1 MKIKKKIL
9 VCILIF
15 ILIALCTHFSVYAAN
30 SNRTVIDTAIQ
41 GILKLLGTV
50 IGVFTWPV
58 KLMVLGVSV
67 AIQGLMSVLGRLGG
81 ASADLFVTPFTILF
95 NKLEVVSIDF
105 FNFSAS
111 ASFINEFRKNI
122 AMWYYVLRFI
132 ATAILLA
139 ILVYI
144 GIRMAIS
151 TVAEEKAKYKK
162 MIVDWV
168 TSIALLYLLHYIIV
182 FVIEVNTALIDML
195 TAVSD
200 ETDMGIIIAGLLT
213 TAVSPV
219 SGIGGWAACILYVI
233 FIWQTL
239 KFFIMYAKRMI
250 TIGFL
255 ILISP
260 LITITYSIDR
270 AGDQKAQALNAWLKE
285 FIYNVLIQ
293 PFHCILYLSFAQT
306 AFKAV
311 SFGNPDE
318 VLTFFGRAVLDWG
331 NGDSKIAIMI
341 FAILALTFVNSGE
354 KIIRDIFGFNRA
366 SHVGDLATAAAV
378 ATGAFS
384 QVQKIGSAVGKTS
397 GKMFPGMAENIKNTL
412 ANTNIGQKL
421 AESPTAQAIANV
433 GRGLTSGV
441 GKVVDSIPTPIK
453 NENGENSSLGEVI
466 GKGIKSASNF
476 TNDNIDKVKSG
487 IRSLSKGVKD
497 LTDKDK
503 HPIANE
509 WFGYAKGG
517 ARAAIKGFRGMPRA
531 LTKAENWKAVGMIQ
545 GIGLGLGMEG
555 NLMQTALYASVFSS
569 LGGAVGNMFGFGE
582 TRTARE
588 LTEDLGKSVRTLET
602 INESDHTY
610 TKEELTE
617 HIKNVIVSGDIGN
630 YDPEKLKA
638 IRYKLFAAT
647 NNATPKG
654 EVISGEALARAYA
667 AMVGT
672 LDRGGTM
679 KQAMIDY
686 DKSLM
691 KDGYQL
697 DPTKMKDIQ
706 AIAKQ
711 VQEQVVNGKIYGAW
725 EQAKQQG
732 VTEETFAK
740 ALAESRTAVGN
751 SEITTDERHD
761 EEYDKF
767 DDNFDLTDKG
777 TRVAYN
783 NFEDAT
789 SDATKSIDAINRALR
804 NNDKPEDINNME
816 QALTGLLAAMADQ
829 IKNYQ
834 ASGNVSEVV
843 IEKMVEKYNVT
854 ASRTNDITLNFD
866 ASRVSK
872 LPPVK
877 TFFEKDSAS
886 KTYKL
891 KEEDTPRNPS

>member
-9 VCILIF
+9 VGILIF
-15 ILIALCTHFSVYAAN
+15 ILIALCTHASVYAAI
-30 SNRTVIDTAIQ
+30 TAKDALDGVIQ
-41 GILKLLGTV
+41 LLLKTLGTV
-50 IGVFTWPV
+50 IGVFTWPI

-67 AIQGLMSVLGRLGG
+67 ALQGLMSVFLRFGG
-81 ASADLFVTPFTILF
+81 SSDDLFVTPFTILF

-111 ASFINEFRKNI
+111 EGFINEFRKNI

-182 FVIEVNTALIDML
+182 FVIEVNTALVDML
-195 TAVSD
+195 TAVSK
-200 ETDMGIIIAGLLT
+200 EADMGIMIAGLLT

-311 SFGNPDE
+311 SFGDPDE

-331 NGDSKIAIMI
+331 DGDSKIAIMV

-384 QVQKIGSAVGKTS
+384 QVQKIGSTVGKTS
-397 GKMFPGMAENIKNTL
+397 GKMFPGMIEGAKNAL
-412 ANTNIGQKL
+412 NKTNIGQKL

-441 GKVVDSIPTPIK
+441 GRVVDSIQTPIK
-453 NENGENSSLGEVI
+453 NEHGENSSLGEVI
-466 GKGIKSASNF
+466 GMGIKEAHNF
-476 TNDNIDKVKSG
+476 TNDKIDKAKSKLG
-487 IRSLSKGVKD
+487 SLSNRVKE

-517 ARAAIKGFRGMPRA
+517 ARAAIKGFRGVPRA

-610 TKEELTE
+610 TKEELVE

-638 IRYKLFAAT
+638 VRYKLFAAT

-686 DKSLM
+686 DKSLQ

-711 VQEQVVNGKIYGAW
+711 VQEQVVNGKLYGAW

-740 ALAESRTAVGN
+740 ALAESRSAVGDP
-751 SEITTDERHD
+751 EITSDVRHD
-761 EEYDKF
+761 EDYDLF
-767 DDNFDLTDKG
+767 DKDFDLTDKDS
-777 TRVAYN
+777 RVAYN

-789 SDATKSIDAINRALR
+789 SQATKSIDALNQALR
-804 NNDKPEDINNME
+804 RNGKPEEVNAMQD
-816 QALTGLLAAMADQ
+816 ALNALLANMAKQ
-829 IKNYQ
+829 ILDYQ
-834 ASGNVSEVV
+834 ASGAVSEVV

-866 ASRVSK
+866 ASRVSR
-872 LPPVK
+872 LPQVK
-877 TFFEKDSAS
+877 TFFEKDTSS
-886 KTYKL
+886 NTYKL
-891 KEEDTPRNPS
+891 KEEETPGSPS

>member
-9 VCILIF
+9 ICVLIF
-15 ILIALCTHFSVYAAN
+15 ILIALCTHFSVYAAQ

-50 IGVFTWPV
+50 IGVFTWPI

-81 ASADLFVTPFTILF
+81 ASEDLFVTPFTILF

-195 TAVSD
+195 TAVAD

-270 AGDQKAQALNAWLKE
+270 AGDQKAQALNSWLKE

-331 NGDSKIAIMI
+331 DGDSKIAIMI
-341 FAILALTFVNSGE
+341 FAILCLTFVNSGE

-384 QVQKIGSAVGKTS
+384 QVQKIGSAVGKTGS
-397 GKMFPGMAENIKNTL
+397 KMFPGMAENIKNTF

-421 AESPTAQAIANV
+421 AESPTAQVLGNI
-433 GRGLTSGV
+433 GRGLHAGV
-441 GKVVDSIPTPIK
+441 SSVVDSVQVPK
-453 NENGENSSLGEVI
+453 MDGSGESSSLGEFI
-466 GKGIKSASNF
+466 GDNFKKASNF
-476 TNDNIDKVKSG
+476 ANANIDKVKTG
-487 IRSLSKGVKD
+487 ISSLSNRVKE
-497 LTDKDK
+497 LVDKDK

-517 ARAAIKGFRGMPRA
+517 AKAAIKGFRGTARA
-531 LTKAENWKAVGMIQ
+531 MTKAENWKAVGLIQ
-545 GIGLGLGMEG
+545 GVGLGLGMEG

-588 LTEDLGKSVRTLET
+588 LTEDLGKSVRSLET
-602 INESDHTY
+602 INEKERTY
-610 TKEELTE
+610 TKEEITE

-638 IRYKLFAAT
+638 ARYKLFAAT
-647 NNATPKG
+647 NNATPKND
-654 EVISGEALARAYA
+654 VISAEALARAYA

-672 LDRGGTM
+672 LEKGGTL

-686 DKSLM
+686 DRSLM
-691 KDGYQL
+691 ADGHQL

-725 EQAKQQG
+725 QQAKQQG

-740 ALAESRTAVGN
+740 ALAESRSSVGE
-751 SEITTDERHD
+751 SEIISDERHD

-767 DDNFDLTDKG
+767 DKDFDLIDKDA
-777 TRVAYN
+777 RVAFN

-789 SDATKSIDAINRALR
+789 SQATKSIDALNQALR
-804 NNDKPEDINNME
+804 TNSKPEEVDAM
-816 QALTGLLAAMADQ
+816 QDLLRGVLAQMAKQ
-829 IKNYQ
+829 ILDYQ
-834 ASGNVSEVV
+834 ASGVVSEVV

-866 ASRVSK
+866 ASRVSN

-877 TFFEKDSAS
+877 TFFEKDTAS
-886 KTYKL
+886 NTYKL
-891 KEEDTPRNPS
+891 KEEETPRNPN